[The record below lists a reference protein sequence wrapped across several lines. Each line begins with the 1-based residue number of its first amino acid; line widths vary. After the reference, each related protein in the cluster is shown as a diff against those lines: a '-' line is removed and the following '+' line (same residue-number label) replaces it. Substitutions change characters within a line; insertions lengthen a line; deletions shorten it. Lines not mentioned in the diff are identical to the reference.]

1 MDASPSSPPRLVRH
15 FALASLVAFLIIG
28 TALTF
33 VTVGAVRGRAED
45 HAAFHANYV
54 VDAVLAPSI
63 DGASLERPVTGA
75 QLAELDHVVEQ
86 RILSDGRTVRLKIW
100 SPEGQI
106 LYSDDHALIG
116 RTFSSEQG
124 ELHDVLDG
132 EIENGVS
139 DLDAAEN
146 VGERSLADKLFETY
160 LPLRTSPGSKPVAV
174 VELYQDYSAIQGE
187 IDALVRVLVAVFAL
201 GLILLYAA
209 LLPIAAKAARTLRR
223 QNDQLRSQ
231 ADQLE
236 SLLSRE
242 QQTVAELRNLNEM
255 QTDFVAAASHEL
267 RTPLTSVIGYVR
279 TIRQGRLVR
288 EDPASAEEFLASAE
302 HQATRL
308 SLLVRRLLST
318 AALEQGERSMQ
329 TSPFDVAELVSA
341 VLRDLPSGAARV
353 RFHADGAVSARTDRD
368 RLHEVLLN
376 LVENALKYSPAKSIV
391 EVTART
397 ENEELVID
405 VADHGIGIAPED
417 QRSIFERFH
426 QVDQSATRRFGG
438 LGLGLYLADQICRD
452 LGGTISV
459 RSEPGHG
466 STFTVRIPV
475 SPVSAGALSDA
486 STA

>member
-15 FALASLVAFLIIG
+15 FAVASLAAFLLIG

-33 VTVGAVRGRAED
+33 VTVRAVRDRAED

-54 VDAVLAPSI
+54 VDSVLAPSLE
-63 DGASLERPVTGA
+63 GASPDRPVTGP
-75 QLAELDHVVEQ
+75 QLAELDRVVNQ

-100 SPEGQI
+100 SPDGQV

-116 RTFSSEQG
+116 RTFASEKS
-124 ELHDVLDG
+124 ELRDVLAGDV
-132 EIENGVS
+132 ENGVS
-139 DLDAAEN
+139 DLQAPEN
-146 VGERSLADKLFETY
+146 VAERSLADKLFETY
-160 LPLRTSPGSKPVAV
+160 LPLRTSPGTKPVAV

-187 IDALVRVLVAVFAL
+187 INALVRVLVAVFSI

-267 RTPLTSVIGYVR
+267 RTPLTSVLGYVR
-279 TIRQGRLVR
+279 TIRQSRLVR

-318 AALEQGERSMQ
+318 AALEQGERSTQ
-329 TSPFDVAELVSA
+329 ASAFDIAELVSA

-353 RFHADGAVSARTDRD
+353 RFHADGAVGARSDRD

-376 LVENALKYSPAKSIV
+376 LVENALKYSPAKSTV

-397 ENEELVID
+397 ENEDLVID
-405 VADHGIGIAPED
+405 VTDHGIGISPED
-417 QRSIFERFH
+417 QRHIFDRFH

-438 LGLGLYLADQICRD
+438 LGLGLYLAEQICRD
-452 LGGTISV
+452 LGGSISV

-466 STFTVRIPV
+466 STFTVRIPAV
-475 SPVSAGALSDA
+475 AISAEALSDA